1 MLRLPAQQEKRRE
14 RKRLKRVDILQQPP
28 HAAAGRARVRLR

>member
-14 RKRLKRVDILQQPP
+14 RKHLKRVDILQHSL
-28 HAAAGRARVRLR
+28 HAAAGRARALLR

>member
-14 RKRLKRVDILQQPP
+14 RKHLKAVDILQHLAHGATDP
-28 HAAAGRARVRLR
+28 ARGMLR